1 MMFRRPANQSQS
13 SGAEMARRTG
23 PVLSGADACSSLNR
37 GHGRRGES
45 VAFLSSPFVLLLSL
59 LLFSPASWREAAG
72 RCEGEVSDRHPGS
85 RLLHHQRSHLRA
97 DRFIMPDICL
107 RSARH
112 RFSALFLPR
121 SLLFSCQ
128 SSWPGGGGHGVLGG
142 HTPLVLRST
151 LASSL
156 LQPSQLFPLSTVLPA
171 AFFPSPFCLFSS
183 LFLTGRM
190 QIEHVTLDVTRAG

>member
-1 MMFRRPANQSQS
+1 
-13 SGAEMARRTG
+13 MARRTG

-128 SSWPGGGGHGVLGG
+128 SSWPGGGVVTGCWGG
-142 HTPLVLRST
+142 THLWSSAAPWPPLC
-151 LASSL
+151 SSPL
-156 LQPSQLFPLSTVLPA
+156 SFFLCQLSFLQPSFLLPSA
-171 AFFPSPFCLFSS
+171 SFLHFSS
-183 LFLTGRM
+183 QVGCRSNTSR
-190 QIEHVTLDVTRAG
+190 